1 MAVNVAADE
10 GVDEH
15 KFLSELLELSMQ
27 FDQINSPDLVVFE
40 HISRRYQVWEET
52 YSDVLRDKANGTR
65 GARGLDAEERSL
77 YSGSGASTTA
87 ALVSPDLQSYVA
99 SKAGERSA
107 ILRERR
113 KGREERILAATD
125 STTSPSPSGN
135 DKKGAKAKGKG

>member
-52 YSDVLRDKANGTR
+52 YSNVLRENST
-65 GARGLDAEERSL
+65 GARAYRGLDTEERSL
-77 YSGSGASTTA
+77 Y
-87 ALVSPDLQSYVA
+87 
-99 SKAGERSA
+99 
-107 ILRERR
+107 
-113 KGREERILAATD
+113 
-125 STTSPSPSGN
+125 
-135 DKKGAKAKGKG
+135 